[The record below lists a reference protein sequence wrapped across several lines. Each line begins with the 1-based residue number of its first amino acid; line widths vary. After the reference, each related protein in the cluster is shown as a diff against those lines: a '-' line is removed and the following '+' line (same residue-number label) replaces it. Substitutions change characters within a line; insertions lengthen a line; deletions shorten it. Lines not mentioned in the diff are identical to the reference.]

1 MAGKGK
7 ARQAASSALGSA
19 RAGAGFI
26 ICSAAASSQPSQGPR
41 RRVQCSASLPSH
53 LFGRRTRTVHTGG
66 QGSRAESARHVQRRQ
81 RRTARAGAGAG
92 AGQVAVGLGIVRA
105 CSGPA
110 APRALC
116 SAWRLVSDPPQ
127 GKGKTLPFHTVAA
140 YFLTASGPGPDKLVR
155 MNSEWPSLSLAALA
169 TFYYFVN
176 AKKGIPRPPRPPPAK
191 PRNAALYILVVTC
204 FFYACIHGVRTE
216 EEGYLWSH
224 RTDLVLV

>member
-26 ICSAAASSQPSQGPR
+26 ICSAAARPATSQPSQGPR

-92 AGQVAVGLGIVRA
+92 QVAVGHSARVFRPR
-105 CSGPA
+105 PA
-110 APRALC
+110 RSAPPG
-116 SAWRLVSDPPQ
+116 AWSPTRPPQ

-155 MNSEWPSLSLAALA
+155 MNSEWPSLSLALCPCD
-169 TFYYFVN
+169 FLLL
-176 AKKGIPRPPRPPPAK
+176 RQ
-191 PRNAALYILVVTC
+191 
-204 FFYACIHGVRTE
+204 
-216 EEGYLWSH
+216 
-224 RTDLVLV
+224 